1 MTATADERAFLRRFY
16 SRLDAEN
23 AGLRAE
29 VARLTAER
37 DAAHRRLVPL
47 WDRACAPG
55 VLETSEVRGLLVGP
69 LAMLGP
75 IPGPPAADRGRE

>member
-16 SRLDAEN
+16 TRLDAEN
-23 AGLRAE
+23 AALRAE

-37 DAAHRRLVPL
+37 DAAHRRLAPL

-55 VLETSEVRGLLVGP
+55 ALETSEVRGLLVGVI
-69 LAMLGP
+69 AMLGP
-75 IPGPPAADRGRE
+75 LPGAPGRGRE